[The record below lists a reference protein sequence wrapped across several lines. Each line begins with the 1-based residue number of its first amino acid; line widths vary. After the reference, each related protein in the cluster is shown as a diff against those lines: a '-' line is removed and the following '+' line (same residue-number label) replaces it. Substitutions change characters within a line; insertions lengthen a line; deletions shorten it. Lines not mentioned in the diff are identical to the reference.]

1 MGTPVKPNPVHAD
14 SRAAAVANGQFSAG
28 TVRSQLSG
36 VIDLDQS
43 GASNNLQLVKPDPAL
58 SQYQNYYL
66 PAGPHKKLQ
75 AGPKSRSRKVSPASR
90 KGKASTNA
98 PKNKETTN

>member
-43 GASNNLQLVKPDPAL
+43 GASNNLQLIKPDPAL

-66 PAGPHKKLQ
+66 PAGPHKKKHHGRQPPALNDT
-75 AGPKSRSRKVSPASR
+75 ALFFILYASRS
-90 KGKASTNA
+90 
-98 PKNKETTN
+98 